1 MALLLGG
8 MDPDKIRIVGRWK
21 SDAMFRY
28 LHAHAL
34 PLIQENSRIMYHTA
48 VIIHWSPVMIGRSNC
63 PNIFPTRSHSPH
75 TAVII
80 HWSPVMIGRSN
91 CPNIFPT
98 RSHSPDSS

>member
-34 PLIQENSRIMYHTA
+34 PLIQENSRIMFHGGHYSL
-48 VIIHWSPVMIGRSNC
+48 V
-63 PNIFPTRSHSPH
+63 TRHDR
-75 TAVII
+75 TV
-80 HWSPVMIGRSN
+80 
-91 CPNIFPT
+91 
-98 RSHSPDSS
+98 